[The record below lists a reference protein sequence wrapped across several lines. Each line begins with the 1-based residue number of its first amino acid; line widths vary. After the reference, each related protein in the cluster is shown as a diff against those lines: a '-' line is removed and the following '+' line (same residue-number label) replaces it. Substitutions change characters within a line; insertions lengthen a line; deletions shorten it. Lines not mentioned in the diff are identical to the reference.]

1 MCFYF
6 LYSYAGSDSDVVKLY
21 DLTSLCDEVSSTV
34 LTSLGMWFKFTNMVD
49 LWWISSLKHASKQ
62 GRGDLV

>member
-6 LYSYAGSDSDVVKLY
+6 LYLYAGSDSDVVKLY

-34 LTSLGMWFKFTNMVD
+34 LTSLGVWFKFTNMVD
-49 LWWISSLKHASKQ
+49 L
-62 GRGDLV
+62 R